1 MGAFSEAAR
10 ASMIQG
16 EGLLGTRRPKP
27 HKIWCVAPG
36 QALAVA
42 VCLASIRYR
51 LHAVSMRLGRLSR
64 A

>member
-27 HKIWCVAPG
+27 HKIWCVAP
-36 QALAVA
+36 ASVP
-42 VCLASIRYR
+42 LASVAI
-51 LHAVSMRLGRLSR
+51 AVGSR
-64 A
+64 